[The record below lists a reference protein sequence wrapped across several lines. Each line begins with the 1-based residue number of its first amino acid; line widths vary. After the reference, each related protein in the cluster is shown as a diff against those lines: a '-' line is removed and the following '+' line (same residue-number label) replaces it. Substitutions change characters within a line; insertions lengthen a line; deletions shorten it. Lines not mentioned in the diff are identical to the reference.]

1 MADKDN
7 QGAKTAP
14 GIDGVVVPVKTATA
28 QVQDGPPV
36 LTDKDLISETT
47 TDEAAKFLQST
58 AVNIELAD
66 LTKVSVPKEIIN
78 LVPEH
83 IARKY
88 QIVPI
93 SLNEN
98 VLTVAM
104 VDPQDVETIEL
115 IKRKTG
121 YQIKPQL
128 TTQDDL
134 ARVLDQYT
142 GLQAELEEAIE
153 SVDLGVEKKEEV
165 KQVNEEPANENA
177 PTARIV
183 YSLLKRAVRE
193 KASDI
198 HIEPDEKEVAV
209 RFRLDGV
216 LHKKVSLPKE
226 IQAAVTSRLKILAN
240 LKIDEQRLPQD
251 GRIQLIIDRRDI
263 DFRMSTIPLVTGEKV
278 VLRILDKTVG
288 ILTLDQLGLRGD
300 SRVVLEDGIRKTHG
314 MTLVTGPTGSGKTTT
329 LYAVLGELMGPGIN
343 IITLED
349 PVEYRVQGINQSQIN
364 ADIGYT
370 FASGL
375 RSILRQDPNIIMVGE
390 IRDKETAEMGIHASL
405 TGHIVLST
413 LHTND
418 AAGAMP
424 RLIDMGIEPFLLT
437 SSVNTVIGQRLARQ
451 VCQSCKEEVAAV
463 ETELE
468 VVKQII
474 NQMPEKVKKEVSSKP
489 LKFFRGKGCD
499 QCGKTGY
506 KGRIGIFEVLAIIEN
521 IQKLIL
527 ERASDSALQK
537 QAVANGMT
545 TMIQD
550 GILKALEGLT
560 TLEEVWRV
568 TKE

>member
-1 MADKDN
+1 MASTDQATISDT
-7 QGAKTAP
+7 GSA
-14 GIDGVVVPVKTATA
+14 VVPVRPAA
-28 QVQDGPPV
+28 SGGPSI
-36 LTDKDLISETT
+36 LTEKDLMKETT
-47 TDEAAKFLQST
+47 SDEAAKYLN
-58 AVNIELAD
+58 AAPINIEYTD
-66 LTKVSVPKEIIN
+66 LSKLTVPKEILN

-93 SLNEN
+93 ALQGSM
-98 VLTVAM
+98 LTVAM
-104 VDPQDVETIEL
+104 IDPQDVETIEL

-121 YQIKPQL
+121 YEVRPTL

-134 ARVLDQYT
+134 LRVLDQYT

-153 SVDLGVEKKEEV
+153 SADLGVEKKEPV
-165 KQVNEEPANENA
+165 KQTEEEPQNENA

-198 HIEPDEKEVAV
+198 HIEPDEKEVSV

-226 IQAAVTSRLKILAN
+226 IQAAVISRLKILAN
-240 LKIDEQRLPQD
+240 LKIDESRLPQD

-278 VLRILDKTVG
+278 VLRILDKTTG

-300 SRVVLEDGIRKTHG
+300 SRAVLEDGIKKSHG

-329 LYAVLGELMGPGIN
+329 LYAILAELMNPGVN

-375 RSILRQDPNIIMVGE
+375 RSILRQDPNIVMVGE

-424 RLIDMGIEPFLLT
+424 RLIDMEIEPFLLT

-451 VCQSCKEEVAAV
+451 ICQTCKEEIKILD
-463 ETELE
+463 TERDT
-468 VVKQII
+468 VKQII
-474 NQMPEKVKKEVSSKP
+474 AEMPEKIRKEIAAKD
-489 LKFFRGKGCD
+489 LHFYHGKGCD
-499 QCGKTGY
+499 ECNKTGY
-506 KGRIGIFEVLAIIEN
+506 KGRIGIFEVLSVNPN
-521 IQKLIL
+521 IQRLIL
-527 ERASDSALQK
+527 ERAGTNDLQK
-537 QAVANGMT
+537 QAITDGMT

-550 GILKALEGLT
+550 GLLKCFDGLT

>member
-1 MADKDN
+1 MTDTTKSADTPSVKSTTNAN
-7 QGAKTAP
+7 QAS
-14 GIDGVVVPVKTATA
+14 
-28 QVQDGPPV
+28 V
-36 LTDKDLISETT
+36 LTDKDLIKETT
-47 TDEAAKFLQST
+47 SDEAERYLNST
-58 AVNIELAD
+58 PVNIEYAD
-66 LTKVSVPKEIIN
+66 LSRISVAKEILN
-78 LVPEH
+78 LIPEH

-88 QIVPI
+88 QTAPI
-93 SLNEN
+93 SLDNN

-104 VDPQDVETIEL
+104 IDPQDVETIEL

-121 YQIKPQL
+121 YEVKPQL

-134 ARVLDQYT
+134 ARVFDQYT
-142 GLQAELEEAIE
+142 GLQAEVQEAID
-153 SVDLGVEKKEEV
+153 SSDLGVEKKEEV
-165 KQVNEEPANENA
+165 KQVEESPENENA

-198 HIEPDEKEVAV
+198 HLEPEEKEVAV

-216 LHKKVSLPKE
+216 LHKKVALPKE

-240 LKIDEQRLPQD
+240 LKIDETRLPQD
-251 GRIQLIIDRRDI
+251 GRIQLLIDRREI

-288 ILTLDQLGLRGD
+288 ILTLDQLGLGGSAREA
-300 SRVVLEDGIRKTHG
+300 LEEGISKSHG
-314 MTLVTGPTGSGKTTT
+314 MTLVTGPTGSGKTTS
-329 LYAVLGELMGPGIN
+329 LYALLQQIMNPGVN

-349 PVEYRVQGINQSQIN
+349 PVEYRMVGVNQSQIN

-418 AAGAMP
+418 SAGAMP

-437 SSVNTVIGQRLARQ
+437 SSVNTVVGQRLARKI
-451 VCQSCKEEVAAV
+451 CQSCKEEIRAAET
-463 ETELE
+463 ETEL
-468 VVKQII
+468 VKKIVAE
-474 NQMPEKVKKEVSSKP
+474 MPEAVQKELAKQEIR
-489 LKFFRGKGCD
+489 FYHGKGCD
-499 QCGKTGY
+499 QCGTTGY
-506 KGRIGIFEVLAIIEN
+506 KGRIGIFEVLPLTQAIS
-521 IQKLIL
+521 KLVL
-527 ERASDSALQK
+527 ERATGNAIQK
-537 QAVANGMT
+537 TAIEEGMT

-550 GILKALEGLT
+550 GILKAINGLT

>member
-1 MADKDN
+1 MTDHDDQSIKM
-7 QGAKTAP
+7 TP
-14 GIDGVVVPVKTATA
+14 GIDGVVVPVKTAATP
-28 QVQDGPPV
+28 VLDGPPV
-36 LTDKDLISETT
+36 LTDKDLIKETS
-47 TDEAAKFLQST
+47 TDEATKYLPGT

-78 LVPEH
+78 LIPEH

-93 SLNEN
+93 LLEGS

-121 YQIKPQL
+121 YEIKPQL

-153 SVDLGVEKKEEV
+153 SADLGVEKKEEV
-165 KQVNEEPANENA
+165 KQVTEEPENDNA

-198 HIEPDEKEVAV
+198 HIEPDEKEVSI

-251 GRIQLIIDRRDI
+251 GRIQLIIDRRDV

-343 IITLED
+343 IMTLED

-390 IRDKETAEMGIHASL
+390 IRDKETAEMGVHASL

-437 SSVNTVIGQRLARQ
+437 SSINTVIGQRLARQ
-451 VCQSCKEEVAAV
+451 ICQNCREEIAAV
-463 ETELE
+463 DAELDA
-468 VVKQII
+468 VKQIVAE
-474 NQMPEKVKKEVSSKP
+474 MPEKVKKTITNTS
-489 LKFFRGKGCD
+489 LKFLHGKGCD
-499 QCGKTGY
+499 QCAKTGY
-506 KGRIGIFEVLAIIEN
+506 KGRIGIFEVLAIVES
-521 IQKLIL
+521 IQKLVL

-537 QAVANGMT
+537 QAVANGMI

-550 GILKALEGLT
+550 GILKAIEGLT

>member
-1 MADKDN
+1 MPGQSDQKSDTALKD
-7 QGAKTAP
+7 TSP
-14 GIDGVVVPVKTATA
+14 VIPVKVASTTNSAS
-28 QVQDGPPV
+28 V
-36 LTDKDLISETT
+36 LTEKDLIKETRP
-47 TDEAAKFLQST
+47 DEAAKYLQAST
-58 AVNIELAD
+58 VNIELAD
-66 LTKVSVPKEIIN
+66 LTRVTVPKEIIN
-78 LVPEH
+78 LIPEH

-88 QIVPI
+88 QIVP
-93 SLNEN
+93 LKLENE

-104 VDPQDVETIEL
+104 VDPQDVSTIEL

-121 YQIKPQL
+121 YEIKPQL

-134 ARVLDQYT
+134 AKVLDQFT

-153 SVDLGVEKKEEV
+153 SADLGVEKKEEI
-165 KQVNEEPANENA
+165 KQVDGEPENEHA

-198 HIEPDEKEVAV
+198 HIEPDEKEVSV

-226 IQAAVTSRLKILAN
+226 IQAAVISRLKILAN

-251 GRIQLIIDRRDI
+251 GRIQLVIDRRDI

-278 VLRILDKTVG
+278 VLRILDKSTG
-288 ILTLDQLGLRGD
+288 ILTLDQLGLRGG
-300 SRVVLEDGIRKTHG
+300 SRDVLEDGIKRSHG

-329 LYAVLGELMGPGIN
+329 LYAILAELMTPGVN

-364 ADIGYT
+364 SDIGYT

-375 RSILRQDPNIIMVGE
+375 RSILRQDPNVIMVGE

-418 AAGAMP
+418 SAGAMP

-451 VCQSCKEEVAAV
+451 ICTKCTEEIKPSDA
-463 ETELE
+463 ELDLIKKIITE
-468 VVKQII
+468 
-474 NQMPEKVKKEVSSKP
+474 MPERVRKEATAKP
-489 LKFFRGKGCD
+489 LKFFNGKGCEE
-499 QCGKTGY
+499 CNKSGY
-506 KGRIGIFEVLAIIEN
+506 KGRVGIFEVLAVGGEV
-521 IQKLIL
+521 QQLIL
-527 ERASDSALQK
+527 RRASGNELQK
-537 QAVANGMT
+537 QAVASGMT

-550 GILKALEGLT
+550 GILKALDGLT